1 MTETTLLTDPKH
13 TRGDLRQVETAIRK
27 GWQIPD
33 QLFEKAAIVA
43 QTILVKGSNREKVA
57 ALRVLLA
64 MNEQNNPTP
73 QAKKPKQGMTVNVG
87 VAVNGNTDDRRT
99 RTLAIAERIRAER
112 VS

>member
-1 MTETTLLTDPKH
+1 MTETTLLTDPAH
-13 TRGDLRQVETAIRK
+13 TRNDLRQVETAIRK

-73 QAKKPKQGMTVNVG
+73 VLVAHQHLHMTGGTNPES
-87 VAVNGNTDDRRT
+87 TIDQKRRELSDR
-99 RTLAIAERIRAER
+99 IARLG
-112 VS
+112 

>member
-1 MTETTLLTDPKH
+1 MTETELLTDPKH

-73 QAKKPKQGMTVNVG
+73 QATQVVNVG
-87 VAVNGNTDDRRT
+87 VQIDNRNTDDRRT

>member
-1 MTETTLLTDPKH
+1 MATELLTDPKH

-73 QAKKPKQGMTVNVG
+73 VLVANQHLHMTGGTNPES
-87 VAVNGNTDDRRT
+87 AIDQKRRELSDR
-99 RTLAIAERIRAER
+99 IARL
-112 VS
+112 S